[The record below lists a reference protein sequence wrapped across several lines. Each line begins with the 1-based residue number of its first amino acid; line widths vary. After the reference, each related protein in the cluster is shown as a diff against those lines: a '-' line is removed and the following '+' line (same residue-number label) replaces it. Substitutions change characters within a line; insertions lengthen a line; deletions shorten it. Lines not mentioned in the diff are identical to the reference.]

1 MPLPQIAKKRTW
13 KSCNAIHTNSSNHH
27 QVTIV
32 RKNLPH
38 CKKVKVKN
46 GNSNGEVLRKIRATD
61 SRNLEHLQQSA
72 SNNNLTHLRWKKLQR
87 HVVNSNGGIIS
98 PSNHSAPH
106 LLVNTRSNHQT
117 VIKSWTVS
125 WTLIKPYYFDVV
137 LIHYYKVAVELRNRT
152 CNCMIFILNYV
163 TIIMAVYIVIYW
175 ECNSV
180 LKKKRDEMMIE

>member
-1 MPLPQIAKKRTW
+1 M
-13 KSCNAIHTNSSNHH
+13 
-27 QVTIV
+27 TIV

-38 CKKVKVKN
+38 CKKVKVKS

-152 CNCMIFILNYV
+152 CNCMIFILNYFICCYYKK
-163 TIIMAVYIVIYW
+163 IIHHFFPCHLSFPDMFSYIFLYKNQL
-175 ECNSV
+175 CY
-180 LKKKRDEMMIE
+180 LTY